1 LLSTLN
7 PATAVAEYGRD
18 GEPADQLGITAQAIL
33 DQKAGNQPS
42 VDAAVSIF
50 DFDLPVETHEAM
62 CKLETNLHNNPA
74 VATELKAF
82 LSLVG
87 SNKDLKSVIRAFMR
101 NIMSKNLRTT
111 YVVRKATKGKNV
123 FIKHKLISK
132 LVLSKVSFYKFRISW
147 CNNSLLFFRLHSG
160 SVWRKR

>member
-1 LLSTLN
+1 M
-7 PATAVAEYGRD
+7 
-18 GEPADQLGITAQAIL
+18 GITAQAIL

-42 VDAAVSIF
+42 VDAAASIF

-74 VATELKAF
+74 LPTELKAS

-87 SNKDLKSVIRAFMR
+87 SKKNLKSVIRAVMR
-101 NIMSKNLRTT
+101 NLMSKNLRTT

-123 FIKHKLISK
+123 FIKHKLFSK
-132 LVLSKVSFYKFRISW
+132 LVLSKVSFYKFRSSW
-147 CNNSLLFFRLHSG
+147 RDNSLLFFRHHSG
-160 SVWRKR
+160 LVWRKR

>member
-1 LLSTLN
+1 M
-7 PATAVAEYGRD
+7 
-18 GEPADQLGITAQAIL
+18 GITAQAIL

-42 VDAAVSIF
+42 VDAAASIF

-74 VATELKAF
+74 LPTELKAS

-87 SNKDLKSVIRAFMR
+87 SKKNLKSVIRAVMR
-101 NIMSKNLRTT
+101 NLMSKNLRTT

-123 FIKHKLISK
+123 FIKHKLFSK
-132 LVLSKVSFYKFRISW
+132 LVLSKVSFYKFRSSW
-147 CNNSLLFFRLHSG
+147 CNNSLLFFRHHSG
-160 SVWRKR
+160 LVWRKK

>member
-7 PATAVAEYGRD
+7 PATAVAVYDRD
-18 GEPADQLGITAQAIL
+18 GEPAEQLGITAQAIL

-42 VDAAVSIF
+42 VDAAASIF

-74 VATELKAF
+74 LPTELKAS

-87 SNKDLKSVIRAFMR
+87 SKKNLKSVIRAVMR
-101 NIMSKNLRTT
+101 NLMSKNLRTT

-123 FIKHKLISK
+123 FIKHKLFSK
-132 LVLSKVSFYKFRISW
+132 LVLSKVSFYKFRSSW
-147 CNNSLLFFRLHSG
+147 CNNSLLFFRHHSG
-160 SVWRKR
+160 LVWRKR